1 MPPANKRLAP
11 GAAEF
16 ARLRQ
21 DYHALLEQSTS
32 SLAATEALLGA
43 VRTLLGDKQ
52 ASLGDRRAP
61 RAADVS
67 PEGPPLDAQRAA
79 GESPPGAGSASPAV
93 PSPAAAAGELSSS
106 PLVAT
111 NLDVTR
117 LAGGGASA
125 SAELPLDDPI
135 DDAGTQWAETLRDA
149 RDEPPTQAPL
159 PRPFR

>member
-1 MPPANKRLAP
+1 MPPANQRLAP
-11 GAAEF
+11 GAAEI

-43 VRTLLGDKQ
+43 VRTLLGDK
-52 ASLGDRRAP
+52 RRAP

-93 PSPAAAAGELSSS
+93 PSPAAASPAGELSSS